1 MPANSAFTKLEDLGK
16 KLEALEHAQ
25 SMLSVDEAVMMPVGG
40 GEKRAESMVMLAG
53 MYHEMATA
61 PEVGD
66 WLAAAAEEP
75 LDDMQRAAL
84 REQARVHTNMTCLSA
99 DFV

>member
-1 MPANSAFTKLEDLGK
+1 MPSPNSAFAKLAELGK

-25 SMLSVDEAVMMPVGG
+25 SMLSVDEAVMMPSGG
-40 GEKRAESMVMLAG
+40 GEKRADAMSMLAG

-61 PEVGD
+61 PVVSD

-75 LDDMQRAAL
+75 LDDMQQAAV
-84 REQARVHTNMTCLSA
+84 R
-99 DFV
+99 